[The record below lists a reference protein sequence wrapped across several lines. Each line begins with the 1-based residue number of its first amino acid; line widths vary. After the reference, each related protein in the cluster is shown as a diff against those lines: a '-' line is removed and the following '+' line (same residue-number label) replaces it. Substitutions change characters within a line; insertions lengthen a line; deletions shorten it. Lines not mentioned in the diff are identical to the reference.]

1 MSLMLYFIFHFIN
14 YLKVYLMNNQKQ
26 SASKSSFLGS
36 YDEPITVQ
44 RLWAE
49 YNRLNDLT
57 AVQLGLTIDEF
68 IQFRSDLEQLRVML
82 SELNEA
88 DFSVD
93 EFIAGFE
100 QGRSQA
106 LIERHNLDF
115 PTN

>member
-1 MSLMLYFIFHFIN
+1 MKH
-14 YLKVYLMNNQKQ
+14 QKH
-26 SASKSSFLGS
+26 SASKSYFLDSSG
-36 YDEPITVQ
+36 EPITVQ

-49 YNRLNDLT
+49 YHRLDDLT
-57 AVQLGLTIDEF
+57 PVQLGLSIDEF

-93 EFIAGFE
+93 EFVAGFE

-106 LIERHNLDF
+106 LTKSHNFDF